1 MECQGADLAELPF
14 LLVNGP
20 LVLFNLTANIFYA
33 SCLIFPK
40 DGQKLK
46 QPLKILLEIL
56 TWCSIIY
63 CVSWASAFGVLQRQD
78 GQDEWSSVAWLIL
91 LFYVHQSMAP
101 SVWLNFYYYIQI
113 VPSQRALLTWVKR
126 NIRSVIYTVLLLD
139 VVLFLF
145 CAATYALNEIY
156 RELTVVNSTR
166 TEGHSDKLYFISEV
180 NFYVVKLHSLGCL
193 FIMMF
198 SSFSTAHYLHR
209 HIRSVAKGGSSISS
223 GRIRR
228 QVGVTISGIFQGL
241 LYFLYGT
248 YYFFDSFFGQFSNH
262 VIISGQISFTVT
274 SLYIT
279 GTTVN
284 LGIGQTMF
292 RQRAAD
298 VWKALKAACG
308 ANDIKTHSRQPTSGE
323 ISESVTVTRG
333 HCE

>member
-1 MECQGADLAELPF
+1 MERQIVTLAELPF
-14 LLVNGP
+14 LLINVP
-20 LVLFNLTANIFYA
+20 LVFFNLTANIFYA
-33 SCLIFPK
+33 CCLILLK

-46 QPLKILLEIL
+46 QPLKILLDCLVGCAVIYFVSFAATFGAFMLQE
-56 TWCSIIY
+56 SIVFF
-63 CVSWASAFGVLQRQD
+63 VS
-78 GQDEWSSVAWLIL
+78 WLIL
-91 LFYVHQSMAP
+91 LFYVHLSVAS

-180 NFYVVKLHSLGCL
+180 NFYVVELHTLVCL
-193 FIMMF
+193 FLMMF

-248 YYFFDSFFGQFSNH
+248 YYFFDSFLSLFSNH

-308 ANDIKTHSRQPTSGE
+308 ANDIKTHSRQLTSGE
-323 ISESVTVTRG
+323 ISETVTVTRG